1 MNAPFFAPHELAGS
15 QASDLFIVAAA
26 RLQAIAIQAEDLGA
40 ELCADP
46 DVVTRH
52 LTALQT
58 IDWLA
63 QNISQIA
70 AVIAADDPASAVDNV
85 QLAELKDLL
94 RKAA

>member
-1 MNAPFFAPHELAGS
+1 MNAPFFAPHDTAGRQTSELFLA
-15 QASDLFIVAAA
+15 AAA
-26 RLQAIAIQAEDLGA
+26 RLRSIAIQAEDLGA
-40 ELCADP
+40 ELCGDP

-70 AVIAADDPASAVDNV
+70 AVISAEDPASAVDNV
-85 QLAELKDLL
+85 QLAELKELL
-94 RKAA
+94 RQAA